1 MGANRDNVEKL
12 RNIPKEQLS
21 SDGLIYGIKDG
32 TWVEVTGGSTP
43 KTDTPTL
50 HSDVSV
56 INEGASFDVT
66 ITNYSATATYI
77 IAITD
82 AIASYTKST
91 DTITITGKEV
101 DANELGELQV
111 SASESAEV
119 TSDMATLVFTV
130 NDIPNTEDP
139 LPAIVY
145 DSATMTEF
153 TSHTNTQ
160 LADTNTTLEA
170 TAPDGF
176 AISNVITNDV
186 DITGLIT
193 STEGNEPFEAKFE
206 FTNISE
212 GSTTDTLNTT
222 TPIAMVIILS
232 L

>member
-21 SDGLIYGIKDG
+21 SDGLTYGIKDG
-32 TWVEVTGGSTP
+32 QWSEATGGGTA

-77 IAITD
+77 ITITD
-82 AIASYTKST
+82 AIASYTRAI

-101 DANELGELQV
+101 NTNELGEIQV
-111 SASESAEV
+111 SASEPAEV

-130 NDIPNTEDP
+130 NNVPAVEDP

-160 LADTNTTLEA
+160 LADTNTT
-170 TAPDGF
+170 
-176 AISNVITNDV
+176 
-186 DITGLIT
+186 
-193 STEGNEPFEAKFE
+193 
-206 FTNISE
+206 
-212 GSTTDTLNTT
+212 
-222 TPIAMVIILS
+222 
-232 L
+232 